1 MARRDGNEIAEK
13 LSRIFTPQRLQQL
26 KFASVVTIMVSLCGI
41 FLWYLFAPK
50 PAPQQAGMDGYNVTI
65 PEATVKPAE
74 TDKRKVYEQERYEQ
88 QRREKLQ
95 SLGDVTDDR
104 LPVTGEMA
112 DATAPAAPTAIGES
126 DAAYRRISGEMVGFY
141 TPPRND
147 AEVEALKEQVAAL
160 QSQLDAERRQPDPLA
175 LAEEQYK
182 LARKYLG
189 GGTAVDEE
197 AVEQA
202 KQRRDSRLS
211 VMRPVREGEVER
223 RCRPPDHQYDERSL
237 DTRPAGGFHR
247 RAQPRIPDSRGAYG
261 RKRRSDR
268 EGLRRRNAGNP
279 CRKHGAAA
287 ASGGCAY
294 RRYGDSPQHP
304 VIRSCDNLRDAAA
317 SRRIV
322 RRIRRAHLR
331 SRSLGI
337 RSRRTAGAQRSELPR
352 THGPQGCAGFRRADS
367 RHERQRHPFGRAA
380 GVVRAGARRIAGV
393 VAICRRETPRG
404 EDHPQSQPSA
414 IIDFQTAVKMKRD
427 LIYLTLI
434 AALMT
439 AAQVT
444 AQTAPEAPAE
454 IRPLRIEAGFSK
466 TVHILFP
473 SPVTYIDIGS
483 MDIIAGK
490 ADGAGNV
497 VRVKAAVRNF
507 TTETNLTVI
516 TEDGGFF
523 TFDVHYAEN
532 PAVSTVNISAPKQPA
547 VENGSTQPEPAS
559 AEGRVLLQEVGREKP
574 ATVKR
579 VLSDIYRQSRIDVKG
594 VRTKKY
600 GIGVEVLGIYV
611 HNDVIYIHT
620 MISNETNISFEVD
633 ARQFIVADRK
643 LAKRTAQQQTP
654 LEILRVCNDPT
665 VVRGHQRQ
673 RTVFALQKFT
683 IPDDKVLL
691 LEIIERNGAR
701 HQTVEIPAKELLD
714 AKLL

>member
-1 MARRDGNEIAEK
+1 
-13 LSRIFTPQRLQQL
+13 
-26 KFASVVTIMVSLCGI
+26 
-41 FLWYLFAPK
+41 
-50 PAPQQAGMDGYNVTI
+50 
-65 PEATVKPAE
+65 
-74 TDKRKVYEQERYEQ
+74 
-88 QRREKLQ
+88 
-95 SLGDVTDDR
+95 
-104 LPVTGEMA
+104 
-112 DATAPAAPTAIGES
+112 
-126 DAAYRRISGEMVGFY
+126 
-141 TPPRND
+141 
-147 AEVEALKEQVAAL
+147 
-160 QSQLDAERRQPDPLA
+160 
-175 LAEEQYK
+175 
-182 LARKYLG
+182 
-189 GGTAVDEE
+189 
-197 AVEQA
+197 
-202 KQRRDSRLS
+202 
-211 VMRPVREGEVER
+211 
-223 RCRPPDHQYDERSL
+223 
-237 DTRPAGGFHR
+237 
-247 RAQPRIPDSRGAYG
+247 
-261 RKRRSDR
+261 
-268 EGLRRRNAGNP
+268 
-279 CRKHGAAA
+279 
-287 ASGGCAY
+287 
-294 RRYGDSPQHP
+294 
-304 VIRSCDNLRDAAA
+304 
-317 SRRIV
+317 
-322 RRIRRAHLR
+322 
-331 SRSLGI
+331 
-337 RSRRTAGAQRSELPR
+337 
-352 THGPQGCAGFRRADS
+352 
-367 RHERQRHPFGRAA
+367 
-380 GVVRAGARRIAGV
+380 
-393 VAICRRETPRG
+393 
-404 EDHPQSQPSA
+404 
-414 IIDFQTAVKMKRD
+414 MKRD

-434 AALMT
+434 AALMA

-444 AQTAPEAPAE
+444 AQTAPETPAE

-523 TFDVHYAEN
+523 SFDVHYAEN
-532 PAVSTVNISAPKQPA
+532 PAVSTIDISALKQPA
-547 VENGSTQPEPAS
+547 VENGSTQPEPVS

-579 VLSDIYRQSRIDVKG
+579 MLGDIYRQNRMDVKG

-654 LEILRVCNDPT
+654 LDILRVCNDPT

-691 LEIIERNGAR
+691 WEIIERNGAR

>member
-1 MARRDGNEIAEK
+1 
-13 LSRIFTPQRLQQL
+13 
-26 KFASVVTIMVSLCGI
+26 
-41 FLWYLFAPK
+41 
-50 PAPQQAGMDGYNVTI
+50 
-65 PEATVKPAE
+65 
-74 TDKRKVYEQERYEQ
+74 
-88 QRREKLQ
+88 
-95 SLGDVTDDR
+95 
-104 LPVTGEMA
+104 
-112 DATAPAAPTAIGES
+112 
-126 DAAYRRISGEMVGFY
+126 
-141 TPPRND
+141 
-147 AEVEALKEQVAAL
+147 
-160 QSQLDAERRQPDPLA
+160 
-175 LAEEQYK
+175 
-182 LARKYLG
+182 
-189 GGTAVDEE
+189 
-197 AVEQA
+197 
-202 KQRRDSRLS
+202 
-211 VMRPVREGEVER
+211 
-223 RCRPPDHQYDERSL
+223 
-237 DTRPAGGFHR
+237 
-247 RAQPRIPDSRGAYG
+247 
-261 RKRRSDR
+261 
-268 EGLRRRNAGNP
+268 
-279 CRKHGAAA
+279 
-287 ASGGCAY
+287 
-294 RRYGDSPQHP
+294 
-304 VIRSCDNLRDAAA
+304 
-317 SRRIV
+317 
-322 RRIRRAHLR
+322 
-331 SRSLGI
+331 
-337 RSRRTAGAQRSELPR
+337 
-352 THGPQGCAGFRRADS
+352 
-367 RHERQRHPFGRAA
+367 
-380 GVVRAGARRIAGV
+380 
-393 VAICRRETPRG
+393 
-404 EDHPQSQPSA
+404 
-414 IIDFQTAVKMKRD
+414 MKRD

-434 AALMT
+434 AALMA

-490 ADGAGNV
+490 ADGAENV

-507 TTETNLTVI
+507 AAETNLTVI

-532 PAVSTVNISAPKQPA
+532 PAVSTIDISALKQPA
-547 VENGSTQPEPAS
+547 VESGSSQPEPAS

-579 VLSDIYRQSRIDVKG
+579 VLGDIYRQNRMDVKG
-594 VRTKKY
+594 ICTKKY

>member
-1 MARRDGNEIAEK
+1 
-13 LSRIFTPQRLQQL
+13 
-26 KFASVVTIMVSLCGI
+26 
-41 FLWYLFAPK
+41 
-50 PAPQQAGMDGYNVTI
+50 
-65 PEATVKPAE
+65 
-74 TDKRKVYEQERYEQ
+74 
-88 QRREKLQ
+88 
-95 SLGDVTDDR
+95 
-104 LPVTGEMA
+104 
-112 DATAPAAPTAIGES
+112 
-126 DAAYRRISGEMVGFY
+126 
-141 TPPRND
+141 
-147 AEVEALKEQVAAL
+147 
-160 QSQLDAERRQPDPLA
+160 
-175 LAEEQYK
+175 
-182 LARKYLG
+182 
-189 GGTAVDEE
+189 
-197 AVEQA
+197 
-202 KQRRDSRLS
+202 
-211 VMRPVREGEVER
+211 
-223 RCRPPDHQYDERSL
+223 
-237 DTRPAGGFHR
+237 
-247 RAQPRIPDSRGAYG
+247 
-261 RKRRSDR
+261 
-268 EGLRRRNAGNP
+268 
-279 CRKHGAAA
+279 
-287 ASGGCAY
+287 
-294 RRYGDSPQHP
+294 
-304 VIRSCDNLRDAAA
+304 
-317 SRRIV
+317 
-322 RRIRRAHLR
+322 
-331 SRSLGI
+331 
-337 RSRRTAGAQRSELPR
+337 
-352 THGPQGCAGFRRADS
+352 
-367 RHERQRHPFGRAA
+367 
-380 GVVRAGARRIAGV
+380 
-393 VAICRRETPRG
+393 
-404 EDHPQSQPSA
+404 
-414 IIDFQTAVKMKRD
+414 MKRD

-434 AALMT
+434 AALMA

-523 TFDVHYAEN
+523 SFDVHYAEN
-532 PAVSTVNISAPKQPA
+532 PAVSTIDISALKQPA

-579 VLSDIYRQSRIDVKG
+579 VLGDIYRQNRMDVKG
-594 VRTKKY
+594 ICTKKY

>member
-1 MARRDGNEIAEK
+1 
-13 LSRIFTPQRLQQL
+13 
-26 KFASVVTIMVSLCGI
+26 
-41 FLWYLFAPK
+41 
-50 PAPQQAGMDGYNVTI
+50 
-65 PEATVKPAE
+65 
-74 TDKRKVYEQERYEQ
+74 
-88 QRREKLQ
+88 
-95 SLGDVTDDR
+95 
-104 LPVTGEMA
+104 
-112 DATAPAAPTAIGES
+112 
-126 DAAYRRISGEMVGFY
+126 
-141 TPPRND
+141 
-147 AEVEALKEQVAAL
+147 
-160 QSQLDAERRQPDPLA
+160 
-175 LAEEQYK
+175 
-182 LARKYLG
+182 
-189 GGTAVDEE
+189 
-197 AVEQA
+197 
-202 KQRRDSRLS
+202 
-211 VMRPVREGEVER
+211 
-223 RCRPPDHQYDERSL
+223 
-237 DTRPAGGFHR
+237 
-247 RAQPRIPDSRGAYG
+247 
-261 RKRRSDR
+261 
-268 EGLRRRNAGNP
+268 
-279 CRKHGAAA
+279 
-287 ASGGCAY
+287 
-294 RRYGDSPQHP
+294 
-304 VIRSCDNLRDAAA
+304 
-317 SRRIV
+317 
-322 RRIRRAHLR
+322 
-331 SRSLGI
+331 
-337 RSRRTAGAQRSELPR
+337 
-352 THGPQGCAGFRRADS
+352 
-367 RHERQRHPFGRAA
+367 
-380 GVVRAGARRIAGV
+380 
-393 VAICRRETPRG
+393 
-404 EDHPQSQPSA
+404 
-414 IIDFQTAVKMKRD
+414 MKRD

-523 TFDVHYAEN
+523 SFDVHYAEN
-532 PAVSTVNISAPKQPA
+532 PAVSTINISAPKQPA
-547 VENGSTQPEPAS
+547 VENGSTQPEPAP
-559 AEGRVLLQEVGREKP
+559 AEGRGLLQEVGREKP

-579 VLSDIYRQSRIDVKG
+579 VLGDIYRQNRMDVKG
-594 VRTKKY
+594 IRTKKY

-620 MISNETNISFEVD
+620 MVSNETNISFEVD

-654 LEILRVCNDPT
+654 LYILRVCNDPT

>member
-1 MARRDGNEIAEK
+1 
-13 LSRIFTPQRLQQL
+13 
-26 KFASVVTIMVSLCGI
+26 
-41 FLWYLFAPK
+41 
-50 PAPQQAGMDGYNVTI
+50 
-65 PEATVKPAE
+65 
-74 TDKRKVYEQERYEQ
+74 
-88 QRREKLQ
+88 
-95 SLGDVTDDR
+95 
-104 LPVTGEMA
+104 
-112 DATAPAAPTAIGES
+112 
-126 DAAYRRISGEMVGFY
+126 
-141 TPPRND
+141 
-147 AEVEALKEQVAAL
+147 
-160 QSQLDAERRQPDPLA
+160 
-175 LAEEQYK
+175 
-182 LARKYLG
+182 
-189 GGTAVDEE
+189 
-197 AVEQA
+197 
-202 KQRRDSRLS
+202 
-211 VMRPVREGEVER
+211 
-223 RCRPPDHQYDERSL
+223 
-237 DTRPAGGFHR
+237 
-247 RAQPRIPDSRGAYG
+247 
-261 RKRRSDR
+261 
-268 EGLRRRNAGNP
+268 
-279 CRKHGAAA
+279 
-287 ASGGCAY
+287 
-294 RRYGDSPQHP
+294 
-304 VIRSCDNLRDAAA
+304 
-317 SRRIV
+317 
-322 RRIRRAHLR
+322 
-331 SRSLGI
+331 
-337 RSRRTAGAQRSELPR
+337 
-352 THGPQGCAGFRRADS
+352 
-367 RHERQRHPFGRAA
+367 
-380 GVVRAGARRIAGV
+380 
-393 VAICRRETPRG
+393 
-404 EDHPQSQPSA
+404 
-414 IIDFQTAVKMKRD
+414 MKRD

-523 TFDVHYAEN
+523 SFDVHYAEN
-532 PAVSTVNISAPKQPA
+532 PAVSTIDISALKQPA
-547 VENGSTQPEPAS
+547 VESGSSQPEPAS

-579 VLSDIYRQSRIDVKG
+579 VLGDIYRQNRMDVKG
-594 VRTKKY
+594 IRTKKD

>member
-1 MARRDGNEIAEK
+1 MN
-13 LSRIFTPQRLQQL
+13 
-26 KFASVVTIMVSLCGI
+26 
-41 FLWYLFAPK
+41 
-50 PAPQQAGMDGYNVTI
+50 
-65 PEATVKPAE
+65 
-74 TDKRKVYEQERYEQ
+74 
-88 QRREKLQ
+88 
-95 SLGDVTDDR
+95 
-104 LPVTGEMA
+104 
-112 DATAPAAPTAIGES
+112 
-126 DAAYRRISGEMVGFY
+126 
-141 TPPRND
+141 
-147 AEVEALKEQVAAL
+147 
-160 QSQLDAERRQPDPLA
+160 
-175 LAEEQYK
+175 
-182 LARKYLG
+182 
-189 GGTAVDEE
+189 
-197 AVEQA
+197 
-202 KQRRDSRLS
+202 RLS
-211 VMRPVREGEVER
+211 
-223 RCRPPDHQYDERSL
+223 SL
-237 DTRPAGGFHR
+237 F
-247 RAQPRIPDSRGAYG
+247 
-261 RKRRSDR
+261 
-268 EGLRRRNAGNP
+268 
-279 CRKHGAAA
+279 
-287 ASGGCAY
+287 
-294 RRYGDSPQHP
+294 
-304 VIRSCDNLRDAAA
+304 
-317 SRRIV
+317 
-322 RRIRRAHLR
+322 
-331 SRSLGI
+331 
-337 RSRRTAGAQRSELPR
+337 
-352 THGPQGCAGFRRADS
+352 
-367 RHERQRHPFGRAA
+367 
-380 GVVRAGARRIAGV
+380 
-393 VAICRRETPRG
+393 
-404 EDHPQSQPSA
+404 
-414 IIDFQTAVKMKRD
+414 
-427 LIYLTLI
+427 LTI
-434 AALMT
+434 AALL
-439 AAQVT
+439 AALAAD
-444 AQTAPEAPAE
+444 AQHVDVAP
-454 IRPLRIEAGFSK
+454 RRIEVGFNK